1 MSDINRPVYKVW
13 GNTLRFGNVAEERT
27 ERGWTYYKVNW
38 VDDGRYESAIQNMLE
53 LRRDE
58 YDSDYEW
65 HRRDH
70 IRFFEPEDMIQKIDM
85 VKRINMVRKINML
98 EVE

>member
-1 MSDINRPVYKVW
+1 MSRLGRPVYKVW

-27 ERGWTYYKVNW
+27 ARSWKYYKVDW
-38 VDDGRYESAIQNMLE
+38 VDDGAHEQAIQSMLS

-58 YDSDYEW
+58 YDPSHEW
-65 HRRDH
+65 HRGDH
-70 IRFFEPEDMIQKIDM
+70 INFFEPEDMI
-85 VKRINMVRKINML
+85 RRINML

>member
-1 MSDINRPVYKVW
+1 MSRLGRPVYKVW

-27 ERGWTYYKVNW
+27 ERSWIYYKDDW
-38 VDDGRYESAIQNMLE
+38 VDDGAHEQAIQSMLS

-58 YDSDYEW
+58 YDPSHEW
-65 HRRDH
+65 HRTDKVN
-70 IRFFEPEDMIQKIDM
+70 FFEPKEL
-85 VKRINMVRKINML
+85 VSRINVL

>member
-1 MSDINRPVYKVW
+1 MSDINKPVYQYW
-13 GNTLRFGNVAEERT
+13 ARTLRFGNVAEERT

-38 VDDGRYESAIQNMLE
+38 VDDGKYESAIQNMLE

-70 IRFFEPEDMIQKIDM
+70 IRFFEPEDMIK
-85 VKRINMVRKINML
+85 KINML